1 MTLVDTSVWI
11 DHFAAGNAD
20 LRDLLGK
27 GEVITHPFI
36 IGELACGSL
45 KNRTE
50 ILALMGKLPSSLEAH
65 HDEVMRLVE
74 AERLFG
80 TGIGWIDAHLIAS
93 AMLSK
98 AKLFTLDKKLHSVV
112 SALRLGR

>member
-1 MTLVDTSVWI
+1 MTLVDTRSGSI
-11 DHFAAGNAD
+11 IS
-20 LRDLLGK
+20 LRG
-27 GEVITHPFI
+27 
-36 IGELACGSL
+36 
-45 KNRTE
+45 
-50 ILALMGKLPSSLEAH
+50 MEAH

-74 AERLFG
+74 AERFFG

-112 SALRLGR
+112 SALRLGRWQGCRYFTGCPSTNVDMRPRSKYFANAAWICAAVTPS